1 MPANKLTVELLQDI
15 AHFWRK
21 GQIIEVSA
29 PQARNSLI
37 PKWMVR
43 EVTADRLKNLEA
55 EKKREQDK
63 ARERLEKA
71 FEIQKTLDGQT
82 LEFSVKGK
90 NGKLFWGLS
99 EHDIGT
105 RINQKWGIQF
115 EKHDIKL
122 PNKTHI
128 KTPGTHLVYL
138 HITRDTMA
146 KVVVTVTLDA

>member
-1 MPANKLTVELLQDI
+1 MTTNKLTVELLQNL
-15 AHFWRK
+15 AHFGRK

-37 PKWMVR
+37 PKGMVR
-43 EVTADRLKNLEA
+43 EVTPDRLKKIEQD
-55 EKKREQDK
+55 KKREQDK

-71 FEIQKTLDGQT
+71 FEIQKMLEGQT

-90 NGKLFWGLS
+90 NGKLFGGLS
-99 EHDIGT
+99 EHEIGA
-105 RINQKWGIQF
+105 RINQKWGIDF

-146 KVVVTVTLDA
+146 KILVNVTLDA